1 MAVSIIDRVLNTL
14 QCPREKLQLLGA
26 AALMLASK
34 FEEIYP
40 PEVKEF
46 SRITAYT
53 YHEAEVHFTNT
64 LLKIL

>member
-1 MAVSIIDRVLNTL
+1 MAVSIVDRVLNTL

-26 AALMLASK
+26 VALLLASK

-46 SRITAYT
+46 AKITAYT
-53 YHEAEVHFTNT
+53 FHEAEVHFTN
-64 LLKIL
+64 ILF